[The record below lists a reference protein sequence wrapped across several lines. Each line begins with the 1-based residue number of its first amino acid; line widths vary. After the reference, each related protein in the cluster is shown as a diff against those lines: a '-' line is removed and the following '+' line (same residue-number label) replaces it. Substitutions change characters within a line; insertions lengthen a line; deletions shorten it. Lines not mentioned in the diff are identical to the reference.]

1 MERDLILKKYEAV
14 FILDIR
20 KVDDEGE
27 AFVKEFTGLIEKL
40 GGVFVKS
47 VPMGRKQF
55 SYEIAKRRAG
65 IYLNFFFEL
74 PADKVIGIRDAYK
87 LDERV
92 LRNMVIVDE
101 RPENMVCM
109 TTVKLEGEER

>member
-1 MERDLILKKYEAV
+1 MILKKYEAV
-14 FILDIR
+14 FVLDIR

-27 AFVKEFTGLIEKL
+27 AFGKEFAKLIEKL
-40 GGVFVKS
+40 GGAFGKCVA
-47 VPMGRKQF
+47 MGRKQF
-55 SYEIAKRRAG
+55 SYEIAKRKAG

-92 LRNMVIVDE
+92 LRSLVVVDE
-101 RPENMVCM
+101 RPENPVCM
-109 TTVKLEGEER
+109 TTVKFEGEER